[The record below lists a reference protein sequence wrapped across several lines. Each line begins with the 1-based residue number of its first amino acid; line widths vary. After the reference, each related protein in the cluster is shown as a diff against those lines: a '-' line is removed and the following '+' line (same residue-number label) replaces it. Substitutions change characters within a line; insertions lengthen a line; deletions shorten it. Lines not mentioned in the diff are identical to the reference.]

1 MKYEPSTC
9 LDELRSF
16 IEQNCFMSV
25 DGCDLDLFLQL
36 FRVATLGG
44 VIGWLLLVLL
54 NLSQSP
60 S

>member
-1 MKYEPSTC
+1 
-9 LDELRSF
+9 
-16 IEQNCFMSV
+16 MSV

-36 FRVATLGG
+36 FRVATLEG